1 MNRYTN
7 TFGQEYALIHEGNVC
22 EGVRISGIQDV
33 VKSLSVL
40 VM

>member
-7 TFGQEYALIHEGNVC
+7 TFGKEYALIHEGNVC
-22 EGVRISGIQDV
+22 EGLRNSVLQDV
-33 VKSLSVL
+33 VKSFNVL